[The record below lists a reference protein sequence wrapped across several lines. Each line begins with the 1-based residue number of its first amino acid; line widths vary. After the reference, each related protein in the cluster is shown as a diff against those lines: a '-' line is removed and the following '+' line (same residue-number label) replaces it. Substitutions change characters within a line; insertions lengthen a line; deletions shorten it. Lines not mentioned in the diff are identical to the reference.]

1 MSDSDSW
8 CTARRLGEVCEEK
21 ASGSWVVSLCE
32 RILVHFLQQVSSL
45 LGTVKQMDNALQR
58 RSSQQQRGGGR
69 GVMGGR
75 GSGALTD
82 SDKIQLQLLLD
93 VKEFGEELLKVG
105 VDPGSSPGYSK
116 LIAEVEEATKVVI
129 GND

>member
-1 MSDSDSW
+1 M
-8 CTARRLGEVCEEK
+8 T
-21 ASGSWVVSLCE
+21 
-32 RILVHFLQQVSSL
+32 
-45 LGTVKQMDNALQR
+45 
-58 RSSQQQRGGGR
+58 
-69 GVMGGR
+69 GGR